1 MLKVQIGTNLCG
13 KYFLISTAC
22 FGVNYT
28 RYLFIQ
34 RETPEEDLKPEDY
47 QQFRDVGAACLS
59 GGDGQQLLKF
69 IQDEKNQVTSL
80 IL

>member
-1 MLKVQIGTNLCG
+1 MKSTNRNKSVWKILSN
-13 KYFLISTAC
+13 STAC
-22 FGVNYT
+22 DCVNYT
-28 RYLFIQ
+28 QYLFIQ
-34 RETPEEDLKPEDY
+34 RETPEEDLKLEDY